1 MLNIKM
7 IHCKPPNISPPEYKR
22 PLCKPTTCSNAHLIP
37 NISPPPN
44 ISPLNISPL
53 VYHYCLSLLPL
64 LITIITNTK
73 DRPCTITNILAG
85 RWVRDWTHR
94 FSNLPS
100 EARWVRETSSHPR
113 CVQSRTHRTCK
124 YVWFLSHAIS
134 VKSWKVLKNF
144 IRILLFSIEF
154 RVWITNILAANIQ
167 RKQTNLGLN

>member
-94 FSNLPS
+94 WWL
-100 EARWVRETSSHPR
+100 EV
-113 CVQSRTHRTCK
+113 SRTYRAKRGGFGKLPATRGASNPGLTEPASMFGFYHMP
-124 YVWFLSHAIS
+124 
-134 VKSWKVLKNF
+134 
-144 IRILLFSIEF
+144 F
-154 RVWITNILAANIQ
+154 R
-167 RKQTNLGLN
+167 